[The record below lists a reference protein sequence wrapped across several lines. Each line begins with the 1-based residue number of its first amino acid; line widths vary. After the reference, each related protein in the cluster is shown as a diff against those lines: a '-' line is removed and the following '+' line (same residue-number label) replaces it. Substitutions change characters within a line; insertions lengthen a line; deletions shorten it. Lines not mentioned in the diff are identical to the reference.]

1 MNWKKALI
9 RNLLFAVLCAA
20 AGFYCTGCCWGMTER
35 TWDRLGSEKTVITN
49 RHYEYSPD
57 RGEIVFSG
65 KKKTKHYVWPFIAAF
80 NVSWN
85 TWNTYKPF
93 EKRIPLEPVP
103 ENLIRLDLEALPDSA
118 ALRAR
123 NLLGDWMPGENQFDN
138 YVTLIR
144 EGTVLRRTNA
154 YYIRPGDTLSMS
166 VHPDDLPVLSKPCV
180 IHLDGPISPSSGP
193 DHWKNPDILPD
204 YQKWLL
210 LFPYA
215 QDGVHYEM
223 LTLNA
228 DSRNLSAF
236 AEEFERET
244 AQDNRDPIGPLGWC
258 WKVLWIPSAVV
269 TDILITTPLAYYAGF
284 YMLYIFGKSIQ

>member
-1 MNWKKALI
+1 MQEKKFV
-9 RNLLFAVLCAA
+9 RNLLFAALVMA
-20 AGFYCTGCCWGMTER
+20 AGSYCTGCCWTMTEK
-35 TWDRLGSEKTVITN
+35 TWDRLGSGKATITN

-65 KKKTKHYVWPFIAAF
+65 KMKTKHYVWQFIAAF

-85 TWNTYKPF
+85 AWNTYKPF

-123 NLLGDWMPGENQFDN
+123 NLLGDWMQGENQFDN

-144 EGTVLRRTNA
+144 DGTVLRRTNA

-166 VHPDDLPVLSKPCV
+166 VHPDDLPVLSGPCV
-180 IHLDGPISPSSGP
+180 IRLEPIY
-193 DHWKNPDILPD
+193 NAI
-204 YQKWLL
+204 L

-215 QDGVHYEM
+215 QDGSRYEM
-223 LTLNA
+223 LTRDDVFANSLSVFA
-228 DSRNLSAF
+228 D
-236 AEEFERET
+236 EFEDE
-244 AQDNRDPIGPLGWC
+244 AKQDNEDSIGTLGYC
-258 WKVLWIPSAVV
+258 WKYFWLPSAAV
-269 TDILITTPLAYYAGF
+269 TDILITTPCSWVIKGAAAVYL
-284 YMLYIFGKSIQ
+284 FGGLVAHGDEL